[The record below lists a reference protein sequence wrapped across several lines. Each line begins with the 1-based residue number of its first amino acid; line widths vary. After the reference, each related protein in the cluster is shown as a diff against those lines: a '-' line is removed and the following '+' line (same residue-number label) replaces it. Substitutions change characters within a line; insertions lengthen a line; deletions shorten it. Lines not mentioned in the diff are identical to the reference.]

1 MRVLLCLKSLSAN
14 SPLYICTKCFIYY
27 KLVFCVAFFSFRSS
41 TYTLA
46 ASFIHFRQLCKRSL
60 FFICVMIY
68 HCYFCDCF
76 CFSFSIMSKNTFLL
90 RFLARL
96 IRNSYLQSFANL
108 LAFVYFDSFSECLA
122 CYVCILHRNSHLTD
136 ILNVFTRT
144 IQLQCY
150 SVLFQMFFNI

>member
-1 MRVLLCLKSLSAN
+1 MC
-14 SPLYICTKCFIYY
+14 CF
-27 KLVFCVAFFSFRSS
+27 FFVSFVDLHTCR
-41 TYTLA
+41 
-46 ASFIHFRQLCKRSL
+46 FIHSLQTIMQEVFILYLCDDLPLLFLWL
-60 FFICVMIY
+60 FF
-68 HCYFCDCF
+68 
-76 CFSFSIMSKNTFLL
+76 FSFSIMSKNTFLL

-122 CYVCILHRNSHLTD
+122 CYVCILHRKSQLTD
-136 ILNVFTRT
+136 MLNVFTRT